1 MAAAEEST
9 PADHIAMVL
18 HNHAAAASARR
29 HSFGLV
35 RSVVRDVHRAGGRVF
50 VASVVLSVAG
60 VVLTVAQVVASSW
73 VLDALV
79 ADPGGA
85 GLGSVGVPLAVLA
98 GLTVLGLVAGS
109 LSTQQERLLGQLVL
123 RDTDRRILD
132 VTTRVPLESYET
144 PAFLTLLTRIEHN
157 AAAQPLAMVHGLIA
171 LVTGGAAALG
181 LGLVLASVDPTLLPL
196 LALTAVPVVVVN
208 RFGGRHEFAF
218 AERHAGDLRERLH
231 LADVL
236 KQRET
241 AKEVRAFA
249 VAPVVRRRW
258 DRCYDSY
265 IAGVRRLVATRTR
278 LAVAGALVTGA
289 LLLCTLLF
297 LVWRV
302 RTGAI
307 GFGQAAAAVVAMR
320 LLASKLLTLAG
331 GASNLFEARLFVLDL
346 HRFLALAPPDEP
358 ADGPPPAVGMFA
370 RLEVRDVG
378 YRYPDSERVALDG
391 VSLEIRRGEIVALV
405 GENGSGKTTLSKILA
420 GLMDPTEGVVTWDGR
435 PIAGPTARGVR
446 PHVSLI
452 FQDFARFQLSARDNI
467 AVGRGIDVAA
477 DPDGTALDDAAR
489 RAGVAD
495 VIRGLP
501 HGYDT
506 VLSSLVPGGTD
517 LSIGQW
523 QRVALARAVYRDA
536 GFVVLDEPTSAMDPE
551 AERALFASLREVL
564 HDRTVLLI
572 SHRFSTVRDADRIYV
587 LADGRVVEC
596 GDHDELMARG
606 GRYATMFMAQASGYL
621 RQGAN

>member
-1 MAAAEEST
+1 MAASEEST
-9 PADHIAMVL
+9 QADHIAMVL

-29 HSFGLV
+29 HGLGLV
-35 RSVVRDVHRAGGRVF
+35 RSVFRDVHRAGGRVF
-50 VASVVLSVAG
+50 VGSVLLAVAG
-60 VVLTVAQVVASSW
+60 VVLTVAQVLAGSW

-79 ADPGGA
+79 ADPGGT
-85 GLGSVGVPLAVLA
+85 GLGAVGVPLAVLA
-98 GLTVLGLVAGS
+98 GLTVVGLAVGS
-109 LSTQQERLLGQLVL
+109 LTTQQERLLGQLVL

-157 AAAQPLAMVHGLIA
+157 AVAQPLAMVHGLIA
-171 LVTGGAAALG
+171 LTTGGAAAMG
-181 LGLVLASVDPTLLPL
+181 LGVVLASVDPILLPL

-208 RFGGRHEFAF
+208 RYGGRHEFAF
-218 AERHAGDLRERLH
+218 AEQHATDLRERLH

-278 LAVAGALVTGA
+278 LALVGALVTGA

-307 GFGQAAAAVVAMR
+307 GLGQAAAAVVAMR

-331 GASNLFEARLFVLDL
+331 GASSLFEARLFVLDL
-346 HRFLALAPPDEP
+346 HKFLALAPPDEP
-358 ADGPPPAVGMFA
+358 ADVPPPAVAMFS
-370 RLEVRDVG
+370 RLEVRDIG
-378 YRYPDSERVALDG
+378 YRYPESDRVALDG
-391 VSLEIRRGEIVALV
+391 VSMEVRRGEIVALV

-420 GLMDPTEGVVTWDGR
+420 GLMDPTTGTVLWDGR
-435 PIAGPTARGVR
+435 PIAGPTAGGVR
-446 PHVSLI
+446 PHVSVI

-467 AVGRGIDVAA
+467 AVGRGGEA
-477 DPDGTALDDAAR
+477 DEAALDDAAR
-489 RAGVAD
+489 NAGVAD
-495 VIRGLP
+495 VIHGLLD
-501 HGYDT
+501 GWDT
-506 VLSSLVPGGTD
+506 VLSALVPGGTD

-523 QRVALARAVYRDA
+523 QRIALARAVYRDA

-551 AERALFASLREVL
+551 AEQALFSSLREVL

-596 GDHDELMARG
+596 GDHDALMARG
-606 GRYATMFMAQASGYL
+606 GRYAAMFTAQASGYL
-621 RQGAN
+621 PAR

>member
-1 MAAAEEST
+1 MAVSEESAQT
-9 PADHIAMVL
+9 DHIAMVL

-29 HSFGLV
+29 HGLGLV
-35 RSVVRDVHRAGGRVF
+35 RQVLRDVHRAGGRVF
-50 VASVVLSVAG
+50 VGSVVFAVAG
-60 VVLTVAQVVASSW
+60 VVLTVAQVVAGSW
-73 VLDALV
+73 VLNALV
-79 ADPGGA
+79 ADAGGT
-85 GLGSVGVPLAVLA
+85 GLGAVGVPLAVLA
-98 GLTVLGLVAGS
+98 CLTVLGLVVSS
-109 LSTQQERLLGQLVL
+109 LTTQQERLLGQLVL

-157 AAAQPLAMVHGLIA
+157 AVAQPLAMVHGVIA
-171 LVTGGAAALG
+171 LTTGGAAALG
-181 LGLVLASVDPTLLPL
+181 LGVVLASVDPVLLPL
-196 LALTAVPVVVVN
+196 LALTAVPVVLVN
-208 RFGGRHEFAF
+208 RVGGRHEFAF
-218 AERHAGDLRERLH
+218 AEKHAADLRERLH

-278 LAVAGALVTGA
+278 LSVVGALVTGA

-307 GFGQAAAAVVAMR
+307 GLGQAAAAVVAMR

-331 GASNLFEARLFVLDL
+331 GASSLFEARLFVLDL

-358 ADGPPPAVGMFA
+358 ADDPAPAVGMFS

-378 YRYPDSERVALDG
+378 YRYPESERVALDG
-391 VSLEIRRGEIVALV
+391 VSLEVRRGEIVALV

-420 GLMDPTEGVVTWDGR
+420 GLMDPTEGTVLWDGR
-435 PIAGPTARGVR
+435 PIAGPTAAGVR
-446 PHVSLI
+446 PHVSVI

-467 AVGRGIDVAA
+467 AVGRGGEA
-477 DPDGTALDDAAR
+477 DEAALDDAAR

-495 VIRGLP
+495 VIDGLP
-501 HGYDT
+501 DGWDT
-506 VLSSLVPGGTD
+506 VLSALVPGGTD

-523 QRVALARAVYRDA
+523 QRIALARAVYRDA

-551 AERALFASLREVL
+551 AEQALFASLRDVL

-587 LADGRVVEC
+587 LDDGRVVEC

-606 GRYATMFMAQASGYL
+606 GRYAAMFTAQASGYL
-621 RQGAN
+621 GAR

>member
-1 MAAAEEST
+1 
-9 PADHIAMVL
+9 L
-18 HNHAAAASARR
+18 
-29 HSFGLV
+29 
-35 RSVVRDVHRAGGRVF
+35 
-50 VASVVLSVAG
+50 G
-60 VVLTVAQVVASSW
+60 V
-73 VLDALV
+73 
-79 ADPGGA
+79 
-85 GLGSVGVPLAVLA
+85 
-98 GLTVLGLVAGS
+98 
-109 LSTQQERLLGQLVL
+109 
-123 RDTDRRILD
+123 
-132 VTTRVPLESYET
+132 
-144 PAFLTLLTRIEHN
+144 
-157 AAAQPLAMVHGLIA
+157 
-171 LVTGGAAALG
+171 
-181 LGLVLASVDPTLLPL
+181 VLASVDPTLLPL

-218 AERHAGDLRERLH
+218 AERHAADLRERLH

-278 LAVAGALVTGA
+278 FAVAGALVTGA

-320 LLASKLLTLAG
+320 LLASKLLTLAS

-346 HRFLALAPPDEP
+346 HRFFALAPSDEP

-420 GLMDPTEGVVTWDGR
+420 GLMDPTEGTVLWDGC
-435 PIAGPTARGVR
+435 PIVGPTAGGVR
-446 PHVSLI
+446 PHVSVI

-523 QRVALARAVYRDA
+523 QRMALARAVYRDA

-551 AERALFASLREVL
+551 AELALFSSLREVL

-606 GRYATMFMAQASGYL
+606 GRYATMFTAQASGYL
-621 RQGAN
+621 PQGAH

>member
-1 MAAAEEST
+1 MAPSEEST
-9 PADHIAMVL
+9 HADHIAMVL
-18 HNHAAAASARR
+18 DNHAAAASARQ
-29 HSFGLV
+29 HGFGLV

-50 VASVVLSVAG
+50 VVSVALSVAG
-60 VVLTVAQVVASSW
+60 VVLTVAQVVVGSW
-73 VLDALV
+73 VLDVLV

-85 GLGSVGVPLAVLA
+85 GLGPVGVPLAVLA
-98 GLTVLGLVAGS
+98 GLTVLGLAVGSAG
-109 LSTQQERLLGQLVL
+109 TQQERLLGQLVL
-123 RDTDRRILD
+123 RDVDRRILD
-132 VTTRVPLESYET
+132 VTTRVPLECYET
-144 PAFLTLLTRIEHN
+144 PAFLTLLTRVEHN
-157 AAAQPLAMVHGLIA
+157 AVAQPLAMVRGLIV
-171 LVTGGAAALG
+171 LTTGTAAALG
-181 LGLVLASVDPTLLPL
+181 FGLVLASIDPLLLPL
-196 LALTAVPVVVVN
+196 LMVTAVPVVVVN
-208 RFGGRHEFAF
+208 RFGGKREFAF
-218 AERHAGDLRERLH
+218 AEEYAADLRERLH

-258 DRCYDSY
+258 ARCYDSY
-265 IAGVRRLVATRTR
+265 LAGVRRLVGVRTR
-278 LAVAGALVTGA
+278 LSVVGALITGA

-307 GFGQAAAAVVAMR
+307 GLGQAAAAIVAMR
-320 LLASKLLTLAG
+320 MLASRLLALAG

-346 HRFLALAPPDEP
+346 HRFLALAPADEP
-358 ADGPPPAVGMFA
+358 ADDPPPAVGMFA

-378 YRYPDSERVALDG
+378 YRYPESERVALDG

-420 GLMDPTEGVVTWDGR
+420 GLMDPTEGTVLWDGC
-435 PIAGPTARGVR
+435 PIVGPTAGGVR
-446 PHVSLI
+446 PHVSVI

-467 AVGRGIDVAA
+467 AVGRGGDADEAA
-477 DPDGTALDDAAR
+477 LADAAR

-523 QRVALARAVYRDA
+523 QRMALARAVYRDA

-551 AERALFASLREVL
+551 AEQALFSSLREVL

-587 LADGRVVEC
+587 LSDGRIVEC
-596 GDHDELMARG
+596 GGHDELMARD
-606 GRYATMFMAQASGYL
+606 GRYAAMFTAQASGYL
-621 RQGAN
+621 RRGAH

>member
-1 MAAAEEST
+1 
-9 PADHIAMVL
+9 
-18 HNHAAAASARR
+18 
-29 HSFGLV
+29 
-35 RSVVRDVHRAGGRVF
+35 
-50 VASVVLSVAG
+50 
-60 VVLTVAQVVASSW
+60 
-73 VLDALV
+73 
-79 ADPGGA
+79 
-85 GLGSVGVPLAVLA
+85 
-98 GLTVLGLVAGS
+98 
-109 LSTQQERLLGQLVL
+109 
-123 RDTDRRILD
+123 
-132 VTTRVPLESYET
+132 
-144 PAFLTLLTRIEHN
+144 
-157 AAAQPLAMVHGLIA
+157 
-171 LVTGGAAALG
+171 
-181 LGLVLASVDPTLLPL
+181 
-196 LALTAVPVVVVN
+196 
-208 RFGGRHEFAF
+208 
-218 AERHAGDLRERLH
+218 
-231 LADVL
+231 
-236 KQRET
+236 
-241 AKEVRAFA
+241 
-249 VAPVVRRRW
+249 
-258 DRCYDSY
+258 
-265 IAGVRRLVATRTR
+265 
-278 LAVAGALVTGA
+278 
-289 LLLCTLLF
+289 
-297 LVWRV
+297 
-302 RTGAI
+302 
-307 GFGQAAAAVVAMR
+307 
-320 LLASKLLTLAG
+320 
-331 GASNLFEARLFVLDL
+331 
-346 HRFLALAPPDEP
+346 
-358 ADGPPPAVGMFA
+358 MFA

-420 GLMDPTEGVVTWDGR
+420 GLMDPTDGVVAWDGR

-446 PHVSLI
+446 PHVSVI

-523 QRVALARAVYRDA
+523 QRIALARAVYRDG